1 MSPELLLTMAAGLLA
16 AAAVIV
22 LILHRILRKQC
33 DEIARRAAQQDLPEV
48 TRRLNDLTERI
59 ETQWVSWREQLE
71 RAAEGTA
78 EAAGPS
84 GDSGLA
90 ARPPIESLSDAILR
104 LDREGLDAIEIARRA
119 GASVGEVELVLN
131 LNRAGIASQE

>member
-84 GDSGLA
+84 ATQRASVSRTFLPRMSTSKA
-90 ARPPIESLSDAILR
+90 PPRAVNTS
-104 LDREGLDAIEIARRA
+104 EGL
-119 GASVGEVELVLN
+119 
-131 LNRAGIASQE
+131 